1 VRRVG
6 FAPALAVGGVLLV
19 GCAAPAS
26 PPVGSPDAS
35 SGIVAHGEGTVTG
48 TPDTLTLVLGVQTQ
62 APQARAALD
71 ANNARAGALVALLKA
86 RGVAAKDL
94 RTSEL
99 SITPVYGPGLRQ
111 FAGYQVINQVTA
123 TMHGDLVAAG
133 GIIDAAAGA
142 AGDTVRVQQVS
153 FSINDDGAL
162 RDQARAAAV
171 KQAMA
176 HARQMANAAGVSL
189 GALRSI
195 TEVAPASPVPYT
207 PRLSPRTAPGA
218 EAPVEPGSQQLRV
231 AVDVVYDIG

>member
-1 VRRVG
+1 VGRVG
-6 FAPALAVGGVLLV
+6 FAPALAVTAVLLA
-19 GCAAPAS
+19 GCAVPAS
-26 PPVGSPDAS
+26 APVGSPDAS

-62 APQARAALD
+62 APRARAALD
-71 ANNARAGALVALLKA
+71 ANNARAGALVALLKG

-99 SITPVYGPGLRQ
+99 SITPVYGQGPGQ
-111 FAGYQVINQVTA
+111 IAGYQVTNQVTA
-123 TMHGDLVAAG
+123 AIHGDLGAAG

-142 AGDTVRVQQVS
+142 AGDAVRVQQVS
-153 FSINDDGAL
+153 FSIDDDGGL
-162 RDQARAAAV
+162 RDKARAAAV

-176 HARQMANAAGVSL
+176 HARQMANAAGVTL
-189 GALRSI
+189 GALRSL
-195 TEVAPASPVPYT
+195 TEVAPAGSVPYT
-207 PRLSPRTAPGA
+207 PRLSPQTAPGT